1 MLLLFIELVLAKLLC
16 IFRSLFLTC
25 LAVSCAVVQAQK
37 VDSLTKLPEGYLS
50 KVSSKANSLEQ
61 KLDQKTDKLLASMQK
76 QEEKIFRKLARKESL
91 KAVQAMGNVAEKYDA
106 LRQQISDPNALKKI
120 PYSSY
125 LDTLKTSLK
134 FLDGK
139 EIPGNL
145 SGTLSSVGKLEDQ
158 FKKAEAVKKFVKE
171 RKQQLKEQLGQLG
184 MLKEL
189 KKINKQA
196 YYYAA
201 QVQEYKQVLSNPKK
215 IEEKALSILRNLPAF
230 KDFMNKNSEL
240 ASIFRLPG
248 SGGGGSTVDPSSMAS
263 LQGLQTR
270 AMVSQQIM
278 QQLGGSSNNAQA
290 LLQQN
295 LQAAQGQLSA
305 LKAQIPLSFGNGS
318 SDMEVPDF
326 KPNSQKTKSFKDRL
340 EYGANIQSQRSTRFL
355 PTSSELGLTL
365 GYKLNDKSTVGVGG
379 SYRWG
384 WGKDIHHIKISHEGV
399 GMRSYLD
406 YQLKGSFWLTGGYE
420 RMYNA
425 SFSRID
431 ELKNLSAW
439 LESGLIGLK
448 KKQQLG
454 KVKGDV
460 QLLWDFLSY
469 RQAPRG
475 QAVKFRVGWG
485 F

>member
-1 MLLLFIELVLAKLLC
+1 MPVIRATLSLCAILCVFLL
-16 IFRSLFLTC
+16 
-25 LAVSCAVVQAQK
+25 QAQQ
-37 VDSLTKLPEGYLS
+37 VDSLTRLPEGYLC

-61 KLDQKTDKLLASMQK
+61 KLDRKTGKLLASMQK
-76 QEEKIFRKLARKESL
+76 QEERIFRKLARKDSL
-91 KAVQAMGNVAEKYDA
+91 KAVQAMGNVAAKYDA
-106 LRQQISDPNALKKI
+106 LRKEISNPNALKKM

-139 EIPGNL
+139 QLPGNL
-145 SGTLSSVGKLEDQ
+145 SGTLTSVGKLEDQ

-184 MLKEL
+184 TLKEL

-201 QVQEYKQVLSNPKK
+201 QVQEYKQVLSDPKK

-240 ASIFRLPG
+240 ASMFRLPG
-248 SGGGGSTVDPSSMAS
+248 SGGGGATIDPGSMAS

-305 LKAQIPLSFGNGS
+305 LKAQIPMSFGNGS
-318 SDMEVPDF
+318 SDIEVPDF

-365 GYKLNDKSTVGVGG
+365 GYKLNDKSTVGIGG

-384 WGKDIHHIKISHEGV
+384 WGKDIQHIKISHEGV

-425 SFSRID
+425 SFKRVD
-431 ELKNLSAW
+431 ELKNLRAW
-439 LESGLIGLK
+439 RESGLIGLK
-448 KKQQLG
+448 KKQQVG
-454 KVKGDV
+454 KVKGDI

-469 RQAPRG
+469 RQVSRG
-475 QAVKFRVGWG
+475 QAVKFRVGWS

>member
-1 MLLLFIELVLAKLLC
+1 MPVIRAALSLCAILFAFLL
-16 IFRSLFLTC
+16 
-25 LAVSCAVVQAQK
+25 QAQQ
-37 VDSLTKLPEGYLS
+37 VDSLTRLPEGYLS

-76 QEEKIFRKLARKESL
+76 QEEKIFRKLARKDSL
-91 KAVQAMGNVAEKYDA
+91 KAVQAMGNVAEKYGA
-106 LRQQISDPNALKKI
+106 LRQQISDPNALKKM

-139 EIPGNL
+139 ELPGNL

-158 FKKAEAVKKFVKE
+158 FKKAEAVKKFMKE

-201 QVQEYKQVLSNPKK
+201 QVQEYKQVLSDPKK

-240 ASIFRLPG
+240 ASMFRLPG
-248 SGGGGSTVDPSSMAS
+248 SGGGSTVDPGSMAS

-278 QQLGGSSNNAQA
+278 QQLGGSSNSAQA

-295 LQAAQGQLSA
+295 LQAAQGQLSV
-305 LKAQIPLSFGNGS
+305 LKAQIPMSFGNGS

-365 GYKLNDKSTVGVGG
+365 GYKLNDKSAIGIGG

-384 WGKDIHHIKISHEGV
+384 WGKDIQHIKISHEGV

-425 SFSRID
+425 SFNRID

-439 LESGLIGLK
+439 QESGLLGLK
-448 KKQQLG
+448 KKQQVG

-469 RQAPRG
+469 RQVPRG
-475 QAVKFRVGWG
+475 QAVKFRVGWS